1 MVNFDKKHFLIFF
14 SIFAI
19 STQCFGFGPSVPE
32 QCRQNS
38 DAIEELFKLCRQK
51 MTDEGKQDKDFD
63 VGLLT
68 LFRLSRKD
76 KNLSPESIA
85 QKIKIRDF
93 MKKCRRLEAQSLL
106 DKQSISTIC
115 FEAIV
120 NQATP
125 LDSDR

>member
-1 MVNFDKKHFLIFF
+1 
-14 SIFAI
+14 
-19 STQCFGFGPSVPE
+19 
-32 QCRQNS
+32 
-38 DAIEELFKLCRQK
+38 